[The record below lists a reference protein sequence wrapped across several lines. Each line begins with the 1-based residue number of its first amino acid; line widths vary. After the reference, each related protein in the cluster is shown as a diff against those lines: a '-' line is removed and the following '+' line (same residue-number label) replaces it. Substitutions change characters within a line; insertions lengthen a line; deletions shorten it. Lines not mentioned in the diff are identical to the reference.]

1 MEYRKTNYNIYKI
14 FSCQFERFKINYKHK
29 FTLFFIIKSKKM
41 RNESMFDFYGN
52 KDEVDEG
59 DTEEIAQECEINESE

>member
-1 MEYRKTNYNIYKI
+1 
-14 FSCQFERFKINYKHK
+14 
-29 FTLFFIIKSKKM
+29 
-41 RNESMFDFYGN
+41 MFDFYGN

>member
-1 MEYRKTNYNIYKI
+1 
-14 FSCQFERFKINYKHK
+14 
-29 FTLFFIIKSKKM
+29 M

-59 DTEEIAQECEINESE
+59 DIEEITQESEINESE